1 MEIGWRSDPSNPI
14 FLKKGS
20 RVCRAD
26 GSMMISAIVSSDPH
40 FLAQDK
46 DCETVDGEMEVQ
58 AIDRCAGVAGRL
70 QLISTASGKVCG
82 RVHHLGRCAKN
93 NYHGFSTDAAAARDR
108 SPDTMGGKIELA
120 KLMDSRGRSVI
131 NAPYL
136 PPLWEWNFAA
146 FPRN

>member
-20 RVCRAD
+20 RVCRAY

-58 AIDRCAGVAGRL
+58 AIDRCAGERAACNSLVPLQERFSVAFITWRSAPKTITMDFLRMRPLLVIGVPIL
-70 QLISTASGKVCG
+70 WA
-82 RVHHLGRCAKN
+82 AK
-93 NYHGFSTDAAAARDR
+93 S
-108 SPDTMGGKIELA
+108 SL
-120 KLMDSRGRSVI
+120 
-131 NAPYL
+131 
-136 PPLWEWNFAA
+136 
-146 FPRN
+146 RN